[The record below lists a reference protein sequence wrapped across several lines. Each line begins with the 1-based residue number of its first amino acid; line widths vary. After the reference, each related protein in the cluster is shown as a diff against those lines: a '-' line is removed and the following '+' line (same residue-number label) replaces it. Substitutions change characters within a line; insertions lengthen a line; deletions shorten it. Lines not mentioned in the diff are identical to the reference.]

1 MRGRAALESL
11 MPVEPLP
18 VGLIPE
24 PNTKGVVVLVVGVV
38 GVVVGVVVVVV
49 TVWLNQEKQ
58 QCILTSKPYLI
69 VIRFKIIKKQTNHS
83 YYQNTSNLSCKLKP
97 LGKYEI

>member
-1 MRGRAALESL
+1 MRGRVALESL

-24 PNTKGVVVLVVGVV
+24 PNTKGVTVL
-38 GVVVGVVVVVV
+38 VVGVVVVVV

-69 VIRFKIIKKQTNHS
+69 AIRFKIIIKKKKKQTNHS

>member
-1 MRGRAALESL
+1 MRGRVALESL
-11 MPVEPLP
+11 MPVVPLP

-24 PNTKGVVVLVVGVV
+24 QNAKEVVVL
-38 GVVVGVVVVVV
+38 VVGVVVVVV
-49 TVWLNQEKQ
+49 TVWLNQDKQ

-69 VIRFKIIKKQTNHS
+69 VIRFKIIIKKKLTNHS
-83 YYQNTSNLSCKLKP
+83 YYQNTSNLSCKPKP

>member
-1 MRGRAALESL
+1 MRGRVALESL
-11 MPVEPLP
+11 MPVVPLP

-24 PNTKGVVVLVVGVV
+24 QNAKEVVVL
-38 GVVVGVVVVVV
+38 VVGVVVVVV

-69 VIRFKIIKKQTNHS
+69 VIRFKIIILKKKTFILPKHKQFVL
-83 YYQNTSNLSCKLKP
+83 QA
-97 LGKYEI
+97 